1 MEFGTSSVAVFGG
14 RASKETMRNEI
25 IIWGPDIIELVPC
38 KKRYQRASSL
48 SLHAHPLWKY
58 HVRPSW
64 KVEFYNQEENSHQKL
79 TILPA
84 WSWTSSLQKL
94 TKQTAII
101 LSCPACDILLWQP
114 ETTNVSVCCSVTK
127 SCLTLC
133 DRTDCNMSGFP
144 VLHCLLEFSQIHIHW
159 VSCPLLLLPS
169 IFPSFRVFSN
179 DSALLIRW
187 PKYWSVS
194 FSINPSNE
202 YSVLISF
209 RIVWFVLLTVQ
220 GILKSLLEHSVHGFL
235 QMRIL
240 ECVAILFS
248 RGSSQARDW
257 THVSCVSWNGRWI
270 LYH

>member
-1 MEFGTSSVAVFGG
+1 MQGLISREHNKWFVLGSARQVDLNGA
-14 RASKETMRNEI
+14 
-25 IIWGPDIIELVPC
+25 L
-38 KKRYQRASSL
+38 YQNCLSL
-48 SLHAHPLWKY
+48 SWSGGCAGLEQRLEWL
-58 HVRPSW
+58 VRR
-64 KVEFYNQEENSHQKL
+64 Y
-79 TILPA
+79 PA
-84 WSWTSSLQKL
+84 SNGKEAPARRWTLE
-94 TKQTAII
+94 
-101 LSCPACDILLWQP
+101 QP
-114 ETTNVSVCCSVTK
+114 NLCSPI
-127 SCLTLC
+127 
-133 DRTDCNMSGFP
+133 DCSMPGFP
-144 VLHCLLEFSQIHIHW
+144 ALYYLLEFAQIHIHW

-187 PKYWSVS
+187 PKYWSFN
-194 FSINPSNE
+194 FSINPSDE

-209 RIVWFVLLTVQ
+209 RIDWFVLLTVQ

-257 THVSCVSWNGRWI
+257 THVSCVSCNGRCI